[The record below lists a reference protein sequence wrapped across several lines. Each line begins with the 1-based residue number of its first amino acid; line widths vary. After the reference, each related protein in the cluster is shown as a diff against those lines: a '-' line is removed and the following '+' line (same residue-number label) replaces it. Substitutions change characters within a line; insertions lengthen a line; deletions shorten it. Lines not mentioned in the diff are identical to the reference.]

1 MLEMDFTPSSLSNLK
16 VPSTSFSSLSPS
28 SHCQDQ
34 AVGRVFSTENTPLW
48 LNQLS
53 RSPREILENKSKMCR
68 TDVRTTENLRMKMVP
83 GKEDE
88 EMGELRLFYM
98 GVIRSIQGQGKV
110 EKKLS
115 RTQALEKKLK
125 TMQKEV
131 EVLRNKAYL
140 VEMTKNELKETLKA
154 VSREKECLELVRE
167 EE

>member
-1 MLEMDFTPSSLSNLK
+1 M
-16 VPSTSFSSLSPS
+16 
-28 SHCQDQ
+28 
-34 AVGRVFSTENTPLW
+34 
-48 LNQLS
+48 
-53 RSPREILENKSKMCR
+53 ENKSKMCR